1 MSGTEFTVTV
11 EVKRE
16 GGSCIC
22 VRTVQLSLSDINSLK
37 KGDVPTNV
45 QGILLDGESA
55 FMSQLSLERKTQE
68 ERMKKCTEN
77 GLRPFVLYT
86 RFKGKSVKRQV
97 VWAKDIEEADL
108 LIAHMGWWYDY
119 GEKNIHEFEEWKGEL
134 PSEKVLIASE
144 LLNRPS
150 RFR

>member
-22 VRTVQLSLSDINSLK
+22 VRTAQLSLSDINSLR
-37 KGDVPTNV
+37 KGNVPTKVRN
-45 QGILLDGESA
+45 ILLDGESA
-55 FMSQLSLERKTQE
+55 FMSQLSLERTTQE
-68 ERMKKCTEN
+68 ERLKQCTEN

-97 VWAKDIEEADL
+97 VWAKDIEEA
-108 LIAHMGWWYDY
+108 G
-119 GEKNIHEFEEWKGEL
+119 
-134 PSEKVLIASE
+134 
-144 LLNRPS
+144 
-150 RFR
+150 